1 MLALVSTVFL
11 LHFEEWEVVMFCP
24 SICRWLLVCIVLLA
38 SKGAVDQ
45 LIHGNGDLPHRKL
58 GNALFFYYEWKKGLS
73 WLKGLFGSSGLSS
86 TCSKNN
92 SYCSSLAFRAAPFP
106 CKLSGFHTDLMVPGV
121 WAITH
126 IWRRLVSDADRLD
139 QPTLNQLMHFN
150 IGSAQPTCLCSA
162 VPLKLTASF
171 SSGEI
176 NLAF

>member
-1 MLALVSTVFL
+1 MQVF
-11 LHFEEWEVVMFCP
+11 
-24 SICRWLLVCIVLLA
+24 SWL
-38 SKGAVDQ
+38 K
-45 LIHGNGDLPHRKL
+45 HGNGDLPKL

-73 WLKGLFGSSGLSS
+73 WLEGF
-86 TCSKNN
+86 
-92 SYCSSLAFRAAPFP
+92 LAVQDSQAPAVKTTLIAPVWLFRAAPFP
-106 CKLSGFHTDLMVPGV
+106 CKLSGFRTDLMLPGV
-121 WAITH
+121 WAITL

-150 IGSAQPTCLCSA
+150 IGSTQLTCLCSA